1 MLLILMA
8 LEKVPKVKNFPILL
22 FSEETTQELT
32 RQVGNQSIGSNQ
44 LDISPILHLGS
55 YQYDE

>member
-1 MLLILMA
+1 MA